1 MRARLLK
8 KRIAG
13 KLAPVN
19 LGEVAHSIWEGQ
31 FDQSEG
37 WLRAGCGA
45 CWISAFSKNFATLS
59 DRRPR

>member
-45 CWISAFSKNFATLS
+45 CWI
-59 DRRPR
+59 